1 MTGDEEQ
8 TKRVI
13 MMSND
18 KMISIEEI
26 LEGLKKA
33 KEGVKKQPGLMKSTH
48 GYLDVVS
55 TYVERIAYAKDEGKW
70 VASHGTQQPLEIL
83 EAMDVRGVFNEFWG
97 VVSDIVR
104 LESVPEA
111 LSVSASTGTPG
122 EVCSFF
128 RNMDGL
134 MHAGKW
140 PRSDM
145 FLYAASVC
153 DNVKSF
159 HTLGRRYG
167 IPSFGL
173 ERSYLPYTAHAIEFW
188 KNEYKRLIAFLE
200 EQTGKKMD
208 YDRLKETVRLS
219 YRLTELH
226 IEIDKL
232 VANIPCPLSPEC
244 FSGTLVAIRLLP
256 GTQKGIDFLTELRDE
271 LQERVDKGIGAVEN
285 ERFRVLWSS
294 FTPFFDPTLMSF
306 MQQKYGAVSVAD
318 MLSTWR
324 VDANMEANWMLD
336 PDDPLGNLA
345 YRTVLAPGNCQY
357 SSGIDVGAV
366 LSDKSRRFKVDA
378 AIFNNNWG
386 CKTGAAYGPI
396 IKDELMRRVKVPT
409 LTLHCDVLDH
419 TFISR
424 AEIESQMDSFFE
436 MLETSKDYR
445 ERRAVA

>member
-1 MTGDEEQ
+1 MNNDEL
-8 TKRVI
+8 V
-13 MMSND
+13 
-18 KMISIEEI
+18 SIEEI
-26 LEGLKKA
+26 IEGLRKA
-33 KEGVKKQPGLMKSTH
+33 KEGVKKQPGLMKSTF

-55 TYVERIAYAKDEGKW
+55 TYVERIATAKDEGKW

-104 LESVPEA
+104 LDSVPAA
-111 LSVSASTGTPG
+111 LSVSASTGTPT

-140 PRSDM
+140 PRSDF
-145 FLYAASVC
+145 FLYATSCC

-173 ERSYLPYTAHAIEFW
+173 ERSYFPYTPHAMEHW

-200 EQTGKKMD
+200 EQTGQKMD
-208 YDRLKETVRLS
+208 YDRLKEVVARS

-226 IEIDKL
+226 LEIDKL
-232 VANIPCPLSPEC
+232 VSHVPCPLSPEC

-271 LQERVDKGIGAVEN
+271 LQQRVDRGIGAIEN
-285 ERFRVLWSS
+285 ERFRVMWSS
-294 FTPFFDPTLMSF
+294 FTPFYDPTQMIF

-318 MLSTWR
+318 MLSHWR
-324 VDANMEANWMLD
+324 GEAKWMLD

-345 YRTVLAPGNCQY
+345 YRTVVAPGNCQY
-357 SSGIDVGAV
+357 SSGVDVGAN
-366 LSDKSRRFKVDA
+366 LSDKAYRFKVDA
-378 AIFNNNWG
+378 AIFNNNFG
-386 CKTGAAYGPI
+386 CKTGAGYGPV
-396 IKDELMRRVKVPT
+396 IKDELMRLVKVPT
-409 LTLHCDVLDH
+409 LTLDCDVLDH

-436 MLETSKDYR
+436 MLETSQAYQ
-445 ERRAVA
+445 ERRAIA

>member
-1 MTGDEEQ
+1 
-8 TKRVI
+8 
-13 MMSND
+13 MSND
-18 KMISIEEI
+18 KMLSIAEI
-26 LEGLKKA
+26 IEALKKA
-33 KEGVKKQPGLMKSTH
+33 KAGVKKQPGLMKSTY

-111 LSVSASTGTPG
+111 LGVSASTGTPG

-208 YDRLKETVRLS
+208 YDRLKEVVARS

-226 IEIDKL
+226 LEIDEL
-232 VANIPCPLSPEC
+232 VSHVPCPLSPEC

-271 LQERVDKGIGAVEN
+271 LQERVDKGIGAIEN

-324 VDANMEANWMLD
+324 VDVNLEANWMLD

-386 CKTGAAYGPI
+386 CKTGAGYGPI
-396 IKDELMRRVKVPT
+396 IKDELMRLVKVPT

-419 TFISR
+419 TFVSR
-424 AEIESQMDSFFE
+424 AEIESEMDSFFE
-436 MLETSKDYR
+436 MLETSKAYQ

>member
-1 MTGDEEQ
+1 MN
-8 TKRVI
+8 
-13 MMSND
+13 ND
-18 KMISIEEI
+18 KMLSIEEI
-26 LEGLKKA
+26 IGALRKA
-33 KEGVKKQPGLMKSTH
+33 KEGVKKQPGLMKSTF

-55 TYVERIAYAKDEGKW
+55 TYVERIANAKDEGKW

-208 YDRLKETVRLS
+208 YDRLKEVVARS

-232 VANIPCPLSPEC
+232 VANVPCPLSPEC

-271 LQERVDKGIGAVEN
+271 LKERVDKGIGAIEN

-324 VDANMEANWMLD
+324 VDANLQANWMLD

-386 CKTGAAYGPI
+386 CKTGAGYGPI
-396 IKDELMRRVKVPT
+396 IKDELMRQVKVPT

-424 AEIESQMDSFFE
+424 ADIESEMDSFFE
-436 MLETSKDYR
+436 MIEGSKAYQ

>member
-1 MTGDEEQ
+1 
-8 TKRVI
+8 
-13 MMSND
+13 MSND
-18 KMISIEEI
+18 KMLSIEEI
-26 LEGLKKA
+26 IGALKKA
-33 KEGVKKQPGLMKSTH
+33 KAGVKKQPGLMKSTY

-104 LESVPEA
+104 LDSVPEA

-232 VANIPCPLSPEC
+232 VANVPCPLSPEC

-271 LQERVDKGIGAVEN
+271 LQERVDKGIGATEN

-324 VDANMEANWMLD
+324 VDANLEANWMLD

-386 CKTGAAYGPI
+386 CKTGAGYGPI

-424 AEIESQMDSFFE
+424 AEVESQMDSFFE
-436 MLETSKDYR
+436 MIEGSKAYQ
-445 ERRAVA
+445 ERRVAA

>member
-1 MTGDEEQ
+1 
-8 TKRVI
+8 
-13 MMSND
+13 MSTD

-26 LEGLKKA
+26 MEGLKKA
-33 KEGVKKQPGLMKSTH
+33 KEGVKKQPGLMKSTY

-200 EQTGKKMD
+200 EQTGKKID

-232 VANIPCPLSPEC
+232 VANVPCPLSPEC

-324 VDANMEANWMLD
+324 VDPNLEANWMLD
-336 PDDPLGNLA
+336 PEDPLGNLA

-424 AEIESQMDSFFE
+424 AEVESQMDSFFE
-436 MLETSKDYR
+436 MIEGSKAYQ
-445 ERRAVA
+445 ERRVAA

>member
-1 MTGDEEQ
+1 
-8 TKRVI
+8 
-13 MMSND
+13 MSKD
-18 KMISIEEI
+18 KMLSIEDIIEA
-26 LEGLKKA
+26 LKKA
-33 KEGVKKQPGLMKSTH
+33 KEGVKKQPGLMKSTF
-48 GYLDVVS
+48 GYLDVVT
-55 TYVERIAYAKDEGKW
+55 TYVERIATAKEDGKW

-134 MHAGKW
+134 MHAGRW

-167 IPSFGL
+167 IPSLGL

-208 YDRLKETVRLS
+208 YDRLKEVVARS

-232 VANIPCPLSPEC
+232 VANVPCPLSPEC

-271 LQERVDKGIGAVEN
+271 LKERVDKGIGAIEN

-324 VDANMEANWMLD
+324 VDANLNAKWMLD
-336 PDDPLGNLA
+336 PEDPLGNLA

-366 LSDKSRRFKVDA
+366 LSDKCRRFKVDA

-386 CKTGAAYGPI
+386 CKTGAGYGPI
-396 IKDELMRRVKVPT
+396 IKDELMRQVNVPT

-436 MLETSKDYR
+436 MLEMSKAYQ
-445 ERRAVA
+445 ERRAAA

>member
-1 MTGDEEQ
+1 
-8 TKRVI
+8 
-13 MMSND
+13 MSND
-18 KMISIEEI
+18 KI
-26 LEGLKKA
+26 LSVEDIRGTLKKM
-33 KEGVKKQPGLMKSTH
+33 KEGVKKQPGLMKSTYR
-48 GYLDVVS
+48 YLDAVS
-55 TYVERIAYAKDEGKW
+55 GYVERIANAKDEGKW

-97 VVSDIVR
+97 VVSDIAR

-111 LSVSASTGTPG
+111 MSVSASLGTPG

-145 FLYAASVC
+145 FLYAASCC

-173 ERSYLPYTAHAIEFW
+173 DRSFTPYTTHAMEFW

-208 YDRLKETVRLS
+208 YDRLKEVVALS

-226 IEIDKL
+226 LEIDKL
-232 VANIPCPLSPEC
+232 VANVPCPLSPEC
-244 FSGTLVAIRLLP
+244 FSATLVAIRCWP
-256 GTQKGIDFLTELRDE
+256 GTQYGIDFLTEVRDE
-271 LQERVDKGIGAVEN
+271 LKERVDKGIGAIEN

-294 FTPFFDPTLMSF
+294 FTPFFDPTLMGF
-306 MQQKYGAVSVAD
+306 MQKKYGAVSVAD

-324 VDANMEANWMLD
+324 VDENGEANWMLD

-357 SSGIDVGAV
+357 STGVDVATV
-366 LSDKSRRFKVDA
+366 LADKSRRFKVDA
-378 AIFNNNWG
+378 AIFQNNWG
-386 CKTGAAYGPI
+386 CKTGAGYGPV
-396 IKDELMRRVKVPT
+396 IKDELMRQVKVPT
-409 LTLHCDVLDH
+409 LTLHSDILDH

-436 MLETSKDYR
+436 MVEASKAYQ

>member
-1 MTGDEEQ
+1 
-8 TKRVI
+8 
-13 MMSND
+13 
-18 KMISIEEI
+18 
-26 LEGLKKA
+26 
-33 KEGVKKQPGLMKSTH
+33 
-48 GYLDVVS
+48 
-55 TYVERIAYAKDEGKW
+55 
-70 VASHGTQQPLEIL
+70 
-83 EAMDVRGVFNEFWG
+83 
-97 VVSDIVR
+97 
-104 LESVPEA
+104 
-111 LSVSASTGTPG
+111 
-122 EVCSFF
+122 
-128 RNMDGL
+128 MDGL

-140 PRSDM
+140 PRSDF
-145 FLYAASVC
+145 FLYASSVC

-208 YDRLKETVRLS
+208 YDRLKEVVARS

-226 IEIDKL
+226 LEIDKL
-232 VANIPCPLSPEC
+232 VANVPCPLSPEC

-271 LQERVDKGIGAVEN
+271 LKERVKKGIGATEN

-324 VDANMEANWMLD
+324 VDANVDAKWMLD

-357 SSGIDVGAV
+357 SSGVDVGAV
-366 LSDKSRRFKVDA
+366 LSDKCRRFKVDA
-378 AIFNNNWG
+378 AIFNNNFG
-386 CKTGAAYGPI
+386 CKTGAGYGPI
-396 IKDELMRRVKVPT
+396 IKDELMRQVKVPT

-436 MLETSKDYR
+436 MIEGSKPYQ
-445 ERRAVA
+445 ERRTVA

>member
-1 MTGDEEQ
+1 
-8 TKRVI
+8 
-13 MMSND
+13 MSND
-18 KMISIEEI
+18 KMLSIEEI
-26 LEGLKKA
+26 IGALKKA
-33 KEGVKKQPGLMKSTH
+33 KAGVKKQPGLMKSTY

-145 FLYAASVC
+145 FLYASSVC

-208 YDRLKETVRLS
+208 YDRLKETVRQS

-232 VANIPCPLSPEC
+232 VANVPCPLSPEC

-271 LQERVDKGIGAVEN
+271 LKERVDKGIGATEN

-324 VDANMEANWMLD
+324 VDANLEANWMLD

-386 CKTGAAYGPI
+386 CKTGAGYGPI

-424 AEIESQMDSFFE
+424 AEVESQMDSFFE
-436 MLETSKDYR
+436 MIEASKAYQ
-445 ERRAVA
+445 ERRVAA

>member
-1 MTGDEEQ
+1 
-8 TKRVI
+8 
-13 MMSND
+13 MSDD
-18 KMISIEEI
+18 KMLSIEEI
-26 LEGLKKA
+26 IEALKKA
-33 KEGVKKQPGLMKSTH
+33 KEGVKKQPGLMKSAL

-55 TYVERIAYAKDEGKW
+55 TYVERIATAKDDGKW

-208 YDRLKETVRLS
+208 YDRLKEVVARS

-232 VANIPCPLSPEC
+232 VANVPCPLSPEC

-271 LQERVDKGIGAVEN
+271 LKERVDRGIGAIEN

-306 MQQKYGAVSVAD
+306 MQKKYGAVSVAD

-324 VDANMEANWMLD
+324 VDANLNAKWMLD
-336 PDDPLGNLA
+336 PDDSLGNLA

-366 LSDKSRRFKVDA
+366 LSGKSRRFKVDA

-386 CKTGAAYGPI
+386 CKTGAGYGPI
-396 IKDELMRRVKVPT
+396 IKDELMRQVKVPT

-424 AEIESQMDSFFE
+424 ADIESQMDSFFE
-436 MLETSKDYR
+436 MIEGSRAYQ
-445 ERRAVA
+445 ERKAAA

>member
-1 MTGDEEQ
+1 
-8 TKRVI
+8 
-13 MMSND
+13 MSND
-18 KMISIEEI
+18 KMLSIEEI
-26 LEGLKKA
+26 IGALKKA
-33 KEGVKKQPGLMKSTH
+33 KAGVKKQPGLMKSTY

-145 FLYAASVC
+145 FLYASSVC

-208 YDRLKETVRLS
+208 YDRLKETVRQS

-232 VANIPCPLSPEC
+232 VANVPCPLSPEC

-271 LQERVDKGIGAVEN
+271 LKERVDKGIGATEN

-324 VDANMEANWMLD
+324 VDANLEANWMLD

-357 SSGIDVGAV
+357 SSGIDVGVV

-386 CKTGAAYGPI
+386 CKTGAGYGPI
-396 IKDELMRRVKVPT
+396 IKDEFMSRVKVST

-424 AEIESQMDSFFE
+424 AEVESQMDSFFE
-436 MLETSKDYR
+436 MIEASKAYQ
-445 ERRAVA
+445 ERRVAA

>member
-1 MTGDEEQ
+1 MT
-8 TKRVI
+8 
-13 MMSND
+13 MSND
-18 KMISIEEI
+18 KMLSIEEI

-33 KEGVKKQPGLMKSTH
+33 TQAVKKQPGLMKSIV

-55 TYVERIAYAKDEGKW
+55 TYVERIATAKEQGKW

-83 EAMDVRGVFNEFWG
+83 EAMDVRGLFNEFWG

-111 LSVSASTGTPG
+111 MSVSASTGTPG

-140 PRSDM
+140 PRSDF
-145 FLYAASVC
+145 FLYATSCC

-173 ERSYLPYTAHAIEFW
+173 ERSYFPYTTHAMEHW

-208 YDRLKETVRLS
+208 YDRLKEVVARS

-226 IEIDKL
+226 LEIDKL
-232 VANIPCPLSPEC
+232 VSHVPCPLSPEC

-271 LQERVDKGIGAVEN
+271 LQERVDKGVGAVKN
-285 ERFRVLWSS
+285 EHFRVMWTS
-294 FTPFFDPTLMSF
+294 FTPFFDPTLMNF
-306 MQQKYGAVSVAD
+306 MQQKYGAVSVCD
-318 MLSTWR
+318 MLSHWR
-324 VDANMEANWMLD
+324 GDAKWMLD

-357 SSGIDVGAV
+357 SSGVDVGAN
-366 LSDKSRRFKVDA
+366 LSDKARRFKVDG

-396 IKDELMRRVKVPT
+396 IKDELMREVSVPT

-436 MLETSKDYR
+436 MAETSKAYKD
-445 ERRAVA
+445 RRNLQ